1 MARPVVQEFPEFP
14 VGLVSLVI
22 QVNLSFLDTGMVYN
36 KILVS
41 LVALEHLENLKNLL
55 VLVALDNLGILNLM
69 PD

>member
-41 LVALEHLENLKNLL
+41 LVALEHLETLKNLL